1 MFTQHPSL
9 QILCLIMK
17 DLLRVSNLNKPYI
30 GGISS
35 YVLVVLVYN
44 ILMRKDVPID
54 QDLARQMRT
63 VATYLST

>member
-1 MFTQHPSL
+1 
-9 QILCLIMK
+9 MK